1 MARLVKPLTATQVQN
16 AKPKESIYKLFDGG
30 GLFLQVT
37 PAGGKH
43 WKLKYRRDDGKEGLL
58 SFGTY
63 PDVSL
68 EQARK
73 KRDEARAQR
82 AAPSRPKR
90 ISRSRPQRSATRLN
104 GISNSAIVPVPAVT
118 LRLTVPAEIPKAS
131 LSCGSSGCV
140 P

>member
-16 AKPKESIYKLFDGG
+16 AKPKETIYKLFDGG

-43 WKLKYRRDDGKEGLL
+43 WKLKYRRDDGKESLL
-58 SFGTY
+58 SFGAY

-73 KRDEARAQR
+73 KRDEARAQ
-82 AAPSRPKR
+82 K
-90 ISRSRPQRSATRLN
+90 AT
-104 GISNSAIVPVPAVT
+104 G
-118 LRLTVPAEIPKAS
+118 LTVGFAVFTPEDASEDSPKGHRPVLPLWGGA
-131 LSCGSSGCV
+131 V
-140 P
+140 HKRH

>member
-1 MARLVKPLTATQVQN
+1 MARLVKPLAATQVQN
-16 AKPKESIYKLFDGG
+16 AKPKESMYKLFDGG

-58 SFGTY
+58 SFGAY

-82 AAPSRPKR
+82 RALTLPKLNAEKSWNAPTEPKTPLKQSPWSGWRCIARRWRRSRCSAINTCWKNTPSR
-90 ISRSRPQRSATRLN
+90 
-104 GISNSAIVPVPAVT
+104 
-118 LRLTVPAEIPKAS
+118 
-131 LSCGSSGCV
+131 C
-140 P
+140 